1 MKTYYIPILLGILLL
16 AACTPTPTST
26 PVDLPSA
33 DIETATPLPQVEGP
47 IVTNASDSGPGSLR
61 QAIEDAQPHDTI
73 TFDPAVF
80 PPNAPV
86 TIFVTGEE
94 LPGIHANNLTLDAS
108 DAGVILNGS
117 QLEGDWVA
125 GIQIVSSEGNK
136 IMGLQISHFPGPGIA
151 ISGASKHNVIGG
163 NRSVG
168 AGPWGQGNLINN
180 NLVGIDIATDG
191 TTLNTVTGNLIGI
204 DLEDSYWLGN
214 DGFGIHISED
224 ASENTIGPD
233 NIIAYNGRNGIY
245 IDPSITTQ
253 NTVIENK
260 SFDNGIGIG
269 WPDAPIIID
278 FNLAAGTAVGA
289 TCPDCTVEIY
299 SASSYGEELEEEI
312 LEGETTADEYGVFIL
327 EKGSPYTDPFL
338 TARTTNLRGRVSNF
352 SFPLTSGTENKLVL
366 QNGNEL
372 PRRQFFLEM
381 PLELADNHIATQYD
395 QISYSED
402 LSDITYIYSQGVTRA
417 RVSIAGLEPEL
428 VDWDKPEFSI
438 SPAQYEHFTRMS
450 EKGIIVTYV
459 LMFWD
464 KETYPYGEGAPCARF
479 KTEEEIEHWLEYVR
493 FTVKHLK
500 DYVEYFEFWNEP
512 DIQNYCPKWIE
523 LDDYVNLVGRTVPV
537 IREVDPEAKIVVGAI
552 SKTYY
557 EQDYL
562 FGLLESDI
570 MPLVDVIS
578 WHPFYGEA
586 PKYDRERAYYYSY
599 PEFVQRIKDTAAA
612 NGFVGEFFAEEV
624 GWMLQPGGGQ
634 EGEFSLFEANK
645 YLLRAVIMHRGM
657 DIDIGISGMDYIIK
671 RLSTLMA
678 GVEPAELPV
687 DIESAADNIMSY
699 TFSTLEGDRLLAV
712 WTNGIAVDND
722 PGVEATITIPNFP
735 ASGVVCIDLLNNLEQ
750 DLIFEMVDGNL
761 IVSNLVVK
769 DYPLIIK
776 FSNASQ

>member
-1 MKTYYIPILLGILLL
+1 VYTHTNIY
-16 AACTPTPTST
+16 AC
-26 PVDLPSA
+26 SA
-33 DIETATPLPQVEGP
+33 DTETATPLPQVEGP

-61 QAIEDAQPHDTI
+61 QAIEDAQPNDTI

-80 PPNAPV
+80 PPDAPA

-108 DAGVILNGS
+108 NAGVVLDGS
-117 QLEGDWVA
+117 QLEGEWVA
-125 GIQIVSSEGNK
+125 GLQIVSSEGNK

-151 ISGASKHNVIGG
+151 ISGTSRHNVIGG
-163 NRSVG
+163 DRSVG
-168 AGPWGQGNLINN
+168 TGPWGQGNLVSNN
-180 NLVGIDIATDG
+180 ITGIDITLTGA
-191 TTLNTVTGNLIGI
+191 TLNTVTGNLIGI
-204 DLEDSYWLGN
+204 DLEGSYWLGN
-214 DGFGIHISED
+214 DGFGIQIWEG

-245 IDPSITTQ
+245 IGPPESTQ
-253 NTVIENK
+253 NTISDNTI
-260 SFDNGIGIG
+260 FDNGIGIG
-269 WPDAPIIID
+269 WPERPAIFD
-278 FNLAAGTAVGA
+278 FDLSAGTIVGA
-289 TCPDCTVEIY
+289 TCPNCKVEIY
-299 SASSYGEELEEEI
+299 SASSYGEELEGEI
-312 LEGETTADEYGVFIL
+312 LEGETTADEYGVFTL
-327 EKGSPYTDPFL
+327 EKGSPYTGPFL
-338 TARTTNLRGRVSNF
+338 TAKTTNIRGRESNF
-352 SFPLTSGTENKLVL
+352 SFPLISGIENKLVL
-366 QNGNEL
+366 QNGNNF

-381 PLELADNHIATQYD
+381 PIELADNHIATQYD

-417 RVSIAGLEPEL
+417 RVSIAGLEPEW

-464 KETYPYGEGAPCARF
+464 KEIYPYGEGAPCARF

-493 FTVKHLK
+493 FTVEHLK
-500 DYVEYFEFWNEP
+500 DYVEYFEIWNEP
-512 DIQNYCPKWIE
+512 DIRNYCPKWIE
-523 LDDYVNLVGRTVPV
+523 LDDYVNLTRRTVPV
-537 IREVDPEAKIVVGAI
+537 IRDVDPDAKVVVGAI

-586 PKYDRERAYYYSY
+586 PKYEEERAYYYGY
-599 PEFVQRIKDTAAA
+599 PDFAQRIKDTAAA
-612 NGFVGEFFAEEV
+612 HGFVGEYFAEEV
-624 GWMLQPGGGQ
+624 GWSMEPSGGQ
-634 EGEFSLFEANK
+634 YGEFSLLETNK

-657 DIDIGISGMDYIIK
+657 DIDIGISEGHFITR

-678 GVEPAELPV
+678 GVEPADLLV
-687 DIESAADNIMSY
+687 GIESAADNIMSY

-735 ASGVVCIDLLNNLEQ
+735 ASEVVCIDLLNNLEQ